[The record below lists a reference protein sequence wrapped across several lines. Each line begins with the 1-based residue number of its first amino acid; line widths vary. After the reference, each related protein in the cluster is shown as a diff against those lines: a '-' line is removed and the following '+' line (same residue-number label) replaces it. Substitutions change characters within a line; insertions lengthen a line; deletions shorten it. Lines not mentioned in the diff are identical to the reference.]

1 MKFIHRLGFYLG
13 GFSIGL
19 VILAFFLSGKKTSCD
34 YSPNARVLKNIRIK
48 ERVYSEEA
56 LENMRLYQVDTAD
69 ISLVLKKGDV
79 DFGRSNTDLDSCKTY
94 MVTGQS
100 QTHNLELFFENCDSI
115 ATLQKLEITK

>member
-34 YSPNARVLKNIRIK
+34 YSPDARVLKNIRIK
-48 ERVYSEEA
+48 ERAYSEEA
-56 LENMRLYQVDTAD
+56 LEKMRLYQVDTAD
-69 ISLVLKKGDV
+69 ISIVLQKGDV
-79 DFGRSNTDLDSCKTY
+79 DFGRSNTKLDSCKTY
-94 MVTGQS
+94 MVTGRS

>member
-48 ERVYSEEA
+48 ERVYSDEA

-100 QTHNLELFFENCDSI
+100 PTHNLELFFENCDSI